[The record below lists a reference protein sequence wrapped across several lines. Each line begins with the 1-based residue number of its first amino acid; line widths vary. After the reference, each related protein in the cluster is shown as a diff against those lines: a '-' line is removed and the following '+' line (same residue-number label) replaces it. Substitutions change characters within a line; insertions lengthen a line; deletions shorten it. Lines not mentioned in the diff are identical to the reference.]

1 MRGRLALL
9 SLSLAIVACGPA
21 RPASDPAGVVVAP
34 ARPTPPPSPKAPTAQ
49 RTFRD
54 NLRRATAN
62 ATADGWI
69 VKETIEIPGH
79 NAAILLLE
87 PTAEKAPAYKLE
99 RFVAVGAGPF
109 VVHTGE
115 SGMIDVM
122 KTKKGRLTWDLRGDG
137 SAYVVLHLTPCGA
150 NCGVATP
157 KVLELVKDAFVEPK
171 AVPSCPTC
179 IQDGDRDGI
188 PEFAYRMFALS
199 IAPCARVSCGPSLAL
214 QLEVRGLESW
224 EGGRFAKNLRDFT
237 PLYFERLKRVQRAAR
252 RAKKVRDKSKRCPLG
267 ALQVAAELYVYGQLI
282 GEKPDQAMKNADD
295 VMRGYDTAP
304 CSGEYDL
311 LEAPRPWSELRAE
324 LLKQKL
330 PVLDVRRAKRR

>member
-1 MRGRLALL
+1 MRGRLALFV
-9 SLSLAIVACGPA
+9 LALAVAACGGS
-21 RPASDPAGVVVAP
+21 RPASDPSNVVVAP
-34 ARPTPPPSPKAPTAQ
+34 ARPAPPPPPKVPSAE
-49 RTFRD
+49 RSFRD
-54 NLRRATAN
+54 NLRRATAD

-69 VKETIEIPGH
+69 VKETRELPGH

-99 RFVAVGAGPF
+99 RFVAVGTGPF

-122 KTKKGRLTWDLRGDG
+122 KTKKDQLTWDLRGDG
-137 SAYVVLHLTPCGA
+137 STYVVLHLTPCGA
-150 NCGVATP
+150 SCGIAAP
-157 KVLELVKDAFVEPK
+157 KVLELVNDRFVEPSS
-171 AVPSCPTC
+171 VPSCPTC

-188 PEFAYRMFALS
+188 PEFAYRIFALS

-214 QLEVRGLESW
+214 ELEVRGLESW
-224 EGGRFAKNLRDFT
+224 EGGRFVRNLRDFT

-252 RAKKVRDKSKRCPLG
+252 RARKVGDKAKRCPLG

-282 GEKPDQAMKNADD
+282 GEKPDRAMKNADD

-330 PVLDVRRAKRR
+330 PVLDLRRVKRR